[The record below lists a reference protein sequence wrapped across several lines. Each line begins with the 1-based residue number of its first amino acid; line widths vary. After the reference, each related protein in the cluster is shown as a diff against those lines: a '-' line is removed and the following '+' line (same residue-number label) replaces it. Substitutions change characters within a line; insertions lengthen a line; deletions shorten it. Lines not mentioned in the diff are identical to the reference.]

1 MVIDACGFAP
11 SATRPWQ
18 RAALER
24 QAAYV
29 IDGALKRRFGQRL
42 SERRHPAIEPA
53 NGTGFERPQV
63 ARAAPVPTMTSRQ
76 KHCEA

>member
-1 MVIDACGFAP
+1 MVIDDVGFAR

-29 IDGALKRRFGQRL
+29 IDGALERRFGQRL

-53 NGTGFERPQV
+53 NGPASNDRKLRVRRRADDDER
-63 ARAAPVPTMTSRQ
+63 RQ